1 MDKFINGIITSN
13 NASSGQNN
21 ILIRNAF
28 LAGACSASL
37 LWGFVSWSLKKKQ
50 VNQIQESTS
59 SNDFASRDDEGEQ
72 QLLKNERATGTIDGD
87 VNPAPYNPW
96 KTEEE
101 IHKIPYRQ
109 LLELRTSLIDQS
121 KRTSLKMLDKILS
134 QTRRIGELPMSKK
147 RIRWPWESLRRSIHS
162 KHSRSMGDMNMA
174 IGLSSSGG
182 SGDSVGDDDEDS
194 QRNSSSHIGGEGHN
208 QSKSQ
213 STTKSPKEKAEICIG
228 SIFGLDVGGTLSKL
242 VYFEKKRDVN
252 KADVWDRTSS
262 ASSKKGASHR
272 SFLSHSTG
280 HSTGSFDFPSVNGS
294 SHSDEN
300 LLSRRQQSS
309 SCEFAM
315 DDISLQTSLSSEQ
328 KSFMESPKTMKRSH
342 SLFDLTSKKVKR
354 EEALE
359 RFYEFARR
367 LDVYDTEVKDK
378 ALSFYSRA
386 LGGELHFIQFET
398 RYLSQAMDL
407 IKFNDL
413 HLNISRMGATGGG
426 AHKYSNE
433 WEQQLGIEIA
443 KQDELD
449 SMVAGMQFS
458 MSDIVG
464 ECYTFKPPQP
474 DKIASK
480 QKSNGLNSN
489 SSPSSSSKSNQFWLS
504 RKVKRDFVTNSDS
517 YPYLLVMIGTG
528 VSVLRVD
535 GPRKHE
541 RISGSTIGGG
551 TYWGLCRLLT
561 DVEDFESVL
570 NLAEKGDP
578 SKVDMMVGDIYGDE
592 SDALDKLGLTK
603 DIVASSFGKLVAK
616 QDPADGLKQ
625 EDLARALLLM
635 VTNNIGQVSYL
646 NAQLHGTKRI
656 YFVGNFLRHNKI
668 SQQRL
673 AYAINYWSQEKM
685 EALFLEHEGY
695 YGALGSFL
703 LHQGISAD
711 KDGRVAQTKADSHG
725 SHESMQHDKKQRSMS
740 F

>member
-1 MDKFINGIITSN
+1 MDKYINGIT
-13 NASSGQNN
+13 NAGSSQNN

-37 LWGFVSWSLKKKQ
+37 LWGLVSWSLKKQ
-50 VNQIQESTS
+50 VNQVEQTSSS
-59 SNDFASRDDEGEQ
+59 SNDVVRGDDEGEQ
-72 QLLKNERATGTIDGD
+72 ILKNERTTGTIDVGVD
-87 VNPAPYNPW
+87 PAPYNPW

-109 LLELRTSLIDQS
+109 LLELRTSLIIDQS

-134 QTRRIGELPMSKK
+134 QTRRIGELPMSRK
-147 RIRWPWESLRRSIHS
+147 RIRWPWESLRRSINS
-162 KHSRSMGDMNMA
+162 KHSRSMGDMNMS

-182 SGDSVGDDDEDS
+182 CGDSIGDDDDK
-194 QRNSSSHIGGEGHN
+194 QRNSSLHIGGEGQN
-208 QSKSQ
+208 QFKSQ
-213 STTKSPKEKAEICIG
+213 STTKSPKEKEEICIG

-262 ASSKKGASHR
+262 ASSNKAAAHR
-272 SFLSHSTG
+272 SNSSRTLG

-294 SHSDEN
+294 SHSDKN
-300 LLSRRQQSS
+300 LSPRRQQSS

-328 KSFMESPKTMKRSH
+328 KSFMASPKTMKRSH

-474 DKIASK
+474 DNIASK

-489 SSPSSSSKSNQFWLS
+489 SSSSSKSNQFWLS

-616 QDPADGLKQ
+616 QDPAEGLKQ

-711 KDGRVAQTKADSHG
+711 EDGRVAQTKADSQG
-725 SHESMQHDKKQRSMS
+725 SQESLQHDKKQRSMS